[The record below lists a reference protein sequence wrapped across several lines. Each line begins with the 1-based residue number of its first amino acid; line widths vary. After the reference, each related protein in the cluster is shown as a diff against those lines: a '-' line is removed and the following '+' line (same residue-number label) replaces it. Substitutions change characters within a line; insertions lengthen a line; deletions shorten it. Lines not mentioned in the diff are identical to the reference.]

1 MASSQRMMLIGIVWL
16 TGMFALIV
24 MAFIGGMVY
33 KYILDIFATI
43 KIAPALAQGAGTMFW
58 FLPLYYTIIL
68 ISAIILTYRCYQE
81 TVSVVDYYPDQGYY

>member
-33 KYILDIFATI
+33 KYVLDFFATI
-43 KIAPALAQGAGTMFW
+43 KLAPALAQGAGMMFW

-68 ISAIILTYRCYQE
+68 ISGIILTYRCYQE
-81 TVSVVDYYPDQGYY
+81 TIVVTDYFPDQGVY